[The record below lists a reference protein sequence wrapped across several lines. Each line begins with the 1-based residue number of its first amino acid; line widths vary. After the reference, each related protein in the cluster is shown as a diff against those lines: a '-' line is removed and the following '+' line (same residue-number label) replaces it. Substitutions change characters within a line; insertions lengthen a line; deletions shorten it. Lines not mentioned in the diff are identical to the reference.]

1 MFGGETTGNVVRA
14 GGDGATASERQDS
27 DGMRGR
33 EGQDFPCSRV
43 RGNDPLRMGLVR
55 IIERPLTAREQ
66 ARRLK

>member
-14 GGDGATASERQDS
+14 GGDGATASERQHS

-43 RGNDPLRMGLVR
+43 HVPKVEGL
-55 IIERPLTAREQ
+55 Q
-66 ARRLK
+66 